1 MNLLILKLANQFIY
15 QKMHTN
21 NQTYTGVPI
30 WSEYVSQTEEPKFSE
45 PTYTDNKF
53 IFDSAIYERN

>member
-1 MNLLILKLANQFIY
+1 
-15 QKMHTN
+15 MHTN
-21 NQTYTGVPI
+21 NQTYTGIPI
-30 WSEYVSQTEEPKFSE
+30 WSEYISQTEEQKFSE